1 MQVSREV
8 AADPGESDEI
18 YDLLAVVWRGRWLV
32 LLLGVTFALSGAL
45 YASFATPWYR
55 AEVLMA
61 QSKERPADGLM
72 SQFGGLAS
80 LAGINLGGSDSAEPL
95 ALLSSLGFAREFIQ
109 KEELET
115 VLLAEKWDSE
125 AKRWKGPE
133 KDWPDIRDAVE
144 YFDDEVRRVVQD
156 KKTGLVTLAIEWKDP
171 VVAAD
176 WANKM
181 SSRLNDRMR
190 ERAVAES
197 TENIRYLKTEMAQ
210 ADLISLQQ
218 AIGKILE
225 LELQKLMLA
234 RNNQQ
239 YSFRIIDSAHAP
251 KKKMKPLVVPF
262 TALGGMLGLLVGV
275 IFMIGR
281 VVLQRVHGAY

>member
-1 MQVSREV
+1 
-8 AADPGESDEI
+8 
-18 YDLLAVVWRGRWLV
+18 
-32 LLLGVTFALSGAL
+32 
-45 YASFATPWYR
+45 
-55 AEVLMA
+55 
-61 QSKERPADGLM
+61 
-72 SQFGGLAS
+72 
-80 LAGINLGGSDSAEPL
+80 
-95 ALLSSLGFAREFIQ
+95 
-109 KEELET
+109 
-115 VLLAEKWDSE
+115 
-125 AKRWKGPE
+125 
-133 KDWPDIRDAVE
+133 
-144 YFDDEVRRVVQD
+144 
-156 KKTGLVTLAIEWKDP
+156 
-171 VVAAD
+171 
-176 WANKM
+176 
-181 SSRLNDRMR
+181 
-190 ERAVAES
+190 
-197 TENIRYLKTEMAQ
+197 MAQ